1 MRDARAV
8 FLPAI
13 DDVTLPQHIVDHL
26 AGGGTSVLLGES
38 REEYVN
44 RRMSEARRS
53 TETREWFTSMTER
66 IHEAAGGHAL
76 IAVDQELG
84 GIQRLHDLTTPLP
97 SATEAAAADGATI
110 EAVASDLAAECR
122 ELGVNVVLSPIV
134 DVLSGP
140 NPWLERRT
148 LSGDAD
154 VVRWIASA
162 FVQGLQASGRVAAT
176 AKHFPGHPSVP
187 LDPAIDEQ
195 SVVEADTSGLQPT
208 RDAFQA
214 VIEAGVRVVMVG
226 PTLVPSMDQGRAASR
241 SGVIVDA
248 LQRDHGFDGVVL
260 SDDLD
265 QLGVLRGDTMEHAA
279 VDALNAGIDWLLV
292 AGTSQLPGL
301 VTSVADAVDD
311 GRIERPRL
319 SNAAEKVRALAHD
332 LG

>member
-53 TETREWFTSMTER
+53 TETREWFNSMTER
-66 IHEAAGGHAL
+66 IREAAGGRAL

-97 SATEAAAADGATI
+97 SATEAAAADGPTI

-162 FVQGLQASGRVAAT
+162 FVRGLQASGRVAAT

-208 RDAFQA
+208 LDAFQA
-214 VIEAGVRVVMVG
+214 VIEAGVRLVMIG
-226 PTLVPSMDQGRAASR
+226 PTLVPCMDRGRAASR
-241 SGVIVDA
+241 SEVIVDA

-292 AGTSQLPGL
+292 AGTSQLPSL